1 MKHFFGVGLVAV
13 AMVVPGASVSELHL
27 SAAPQRNTTDF
38 TYWCVGN
45 CSATTA
51 TPALPATERVRKG
64 GVVLMGGGT
73 DTDDGFRQMIDWS
86 DDGNFLVIR
95 AYGDDAYNQ
104 YIDDLG
110 KGRLSSVA
118 TLLTKSR
125 NASVSGMRWLLS
137 RHDLLQ
143 CIRGSATEAAKHRSS
158 CGSYVFGS
166 KGARRCLSDGG

>member
-1 MKHFFGVGLVAV
+1 
-13 AMVVPGASVSELHL
+13 MVVPGASVSELHL

-137 RHDLLQ
+137 RHDLLVAVHTWQ
-143 CIRGSATEAAKHRSS
+143 CNGSGKTSVVLWFV
-158 CGSYVFGS
+158 CVWQQGSETVLVGWRIAF
-166 KGARRCLSDGG
+166 D